1 MKSFLGRVLL
11 VPGLVLAMG
20 FCFLLVSVTFTKF
33 NPKPLVITNSAPVAT
48 DELLYTGDLFFKMD
62 SIDRFGGVK
71 QSLYV
76 SDANGQHQYVSIKD
90 ITFNKLH
97 TQYFEEFVTSVPKH
111 GRFAFFYSDDIAPP
125 PEYKTEYRS
134 AQQLLVLDK
143 EKKEIISLHNNNLID
158 NPYEFSP
165 DYKYV
170 AILRAHI
177 NEDFVGAEP
186 DHFVDIIDTAT
197 LELRSRY
204 YVPKE
209 YSLYAMHYS
218 AGAGRADWDGNVWL
232 STSTYQVALFKK
244 DGSKNWAWRE
254 DAELRQFTVYPSFAA
269 ARAIVPVSA
278 KSLVVPQPYAVN
290 NGVYLRMPDESWVPA
305 PIEVDEVYGFVQGI
319 ADSVPYVIAIQ
330 GGMCDALFVLDRA
343 TLQAV
348 PEARLPKGFPGYAC
362 SHRDFIVSPDGEK
375 AISGGQVAQ
384 IVDLKTLR
392 VLHEESVANPKEGI
406 ENVCEV
412 GAKTRW
418 ISNTQAVLD
427 FSCNGS
433 GPQTVTV
440 DLTTNL

>member
-11 VPGLVLAMG
+11 VPGLVLVMG
-20 FCFLLVSVTFTKF
+20 LCFLLVSFTFTKF
-33 NPKPLVITNSAPVAT
+33 NPKPLVITNSTPVAT
-48 DELLYTGDLFFKMD
+48 DELLYSGDLFFKMD
-62 SIDRFGGVK
+62 NIDRFGGVK

-76 SDANGQHQYVSIKD
+76 SDTNGQHHYVSIKD
-90 ITFNKLH
+90 ITFNKLP

-111 GRFAFFYSDDIAPP
+111 GRFAFFYSDDIAPS
-125 PEYKTEYRS
+125 PEFKTEYRS
-134 AQQLLVLDK
+134 SHQLLVFDK
-143 EKKEIISLHNNNLID
+143 EKKEIASLHNGNLID

-170 AILRAHI
+170 AILQSQI
-177 NEDFVGAEP
+177 NEDFVGADP
-186 DHFVDIIDTAT
+186 DHFVDIIDIAT

-218 AGAGRADWDGNVWL
+218 GGAGRADWDSNVWL
-232 STSTYQVALFKK
+232 STSTYQIGLFKK
-244 DGSKNWAWRE
+244 DGSKNWTWRE
-254 DAELRQFTVYPSFAA
+254 DAELRQFTVYPSFAT
-269 ARAIVPVSA
+269 ARAVVPVSA
-278 KSLVVPQPYAVN
+278 KSLVTPEPYAVN

-305 PIEVDEVYGFVQGI
+305 PVEIDGVYGFVQGI

-362 SHRDFIVSPDGEK
+362 SREDFIVSPDGEK
-375 AISGGQVAQ
+375 AISGGQATL

-392 VLHEESVANPKEGI
+392 VLREESIANQKEGI

-418 ISNTQAVLD
+418 ISNTQVVLD

-433 GPQTVTV
+433 VRQIKTI
-440 DLTTNL
+440 NLAAS